1 MGIMLYV
8 REDIPS
14 ELTAFEDKPIESL
27 FIELNLQN
35 TKLLISCSYT
45 SLKSLKCEVK
55 KCLIDTLCV

>member
-1 MGIMLYV
+1 MLYV

-45 SLKSLKCEVK
+45 SLKSL
-55 KCLIDTLCV
+55 